1 MQKSAMLVDLYSM
14 QVSCVTGTPIHLRSI
29 MSKYFLGAVL
39 GLILLFDAG
48 ATESFA
54 KSGNPT
60 EQQRCTG
67 DVSRFCRKFIADGD
81 FAVLGC
87 LKQNRRFIS
96 SGCRKVLRENG
107 Q

>member
-1 MQKSAMLVDLYSM
+1 M
-14 QVSCVTGTPIHLRSI
+14 PR
-29 MSKYFLGAVL
+29 YFLFVALASTMLCAG
-39 GLILLFDAG
+39 G
-48 ATESFA
+48 ATESLA
-54 KSGNPT
+54 RSGNPT
-60 EQQRCTG
+60 EQQRCSG
-67 DVSRFCRKFIADGD
+67 DVSRLCRKFIADGD